1 MCGVVGLF
9 GYAAGAPPID
19 CEELGRIRER
29 MAARGPDGSGEW
41 YSADRRLG
49 LAHRRLAIIDLTD
62 AAAQPMQD
70 PETGNV
76 VVFNGEIY
84 NYRSL
89 RRDLEARGIAF
100 RTQSDTEVLL
110 ALYRV
115 HGSDMLPKL
124 RGMFAFAL
132 WDGRRQGMLLARDPF
147 GIKPL
152 YYADDGRTLRFASQV
167 KALLAGGGV
176 DTALDPAGH
185 VGFFLWG
192 HVPDPFTLYRG
203 IRSLPAGTALWVARG
218 GERTTL
224 VFFDLSRELREP
236 PSSSAPK
243 SAGEARELL
252 RDTLL
257 GSARHHLVADV
268 PVGVFL
274 SSGMDSATVAALAA
288 ETASG
293 PLEALTLGFREYAG
307 TALDETPLAVEVARR
322 YRLRHQ
328 VRWVTRE
335 DFEGALG
342 RLFEAM
348 DQPSIDG
355 VNTYFVARAARE
367 AGWKVAL
374 SGLGG
379 DEFFAG
385 YTSFR
390 EVPRAV
396 RALRPLAAIPGLG
409 RAIRIGAGPLLRAA
423 GLSPK
428 WAGILEYGGGWA
440 GVYLLRRALYM
451 PWELT
456 DRFEPEFVREGLAR
470 LETLPTLHRSVED
483 LASDRLRV
491 TALEASWYMRSQLL
505 RDTDWASM
513 AHGLEVRVPF
523 VDVEVVR
530 TVAQL
535 CHAGFPPTKR
545 DLGESPRP
553 PLPEAVLARPKTGF
567 SVPVREWLLD
577 GREGGQS
584 RAHARLGLRGWAE
597 VVYSANSG
605 HAQQNVVAARTPG
618 RIRGPRQIGL
628 LATEMCTPG
637 GVQAYMLRLAEA
649 LAPAQP
655 GNGHAFHC
663 ASVND
668 AAESLRRHRSLRGC
682 ATVYGAS
689 RSKWR
694 LGLGLLAFSRLEVLV
709 VGHLGLS
716 PLAWVLRALGRVR
729 RYVVVLHGV
738 EAWRRLAWLERWA
751 AQRAHAVVATTTY
764 TAKEFARLNGVR
776 EDRLHVIPLCADER
790 IWQKNAGFKLNGAF
804 KLLCVARQDAS
815 ERYKG
820 FEMIF
825 EAIARITDP
834 PAPHLNLVGTG
845 DDQPRLRAVASE
857 HGVKDRVTFWGVLD
871 DAQLAAA
878 YADCDVFVMP
888 SKMEGFGIVFLE
900 AMLRGKPCI
909 GGAHGGTPEVIEHGK
924 SGFLVEYGDVDAL
937 VRYLLALRADPD
949 LRRRLGERGR
959 ELAGSRFSAAAFRK
973 GWRRVVLEELG
984 GSRPG
989 AFEPLAAAPGRA
1001 GGARRTHDGRRAP
1014 WQASGSDRP

>member
-1 MCGVVGLF
+1 M
-9 GYAAGAPPID
+9 
-19 CEELGRIRER
+19 RER

-41 YSADRRLG
+41 YSADRRVG
-49 LAHRRLAIIDLTD
+49 LAHRRLAIIDLTE
-62 AAAQPMQD
+62 AAAQPMHD

-76 VVFNGEIY
+76 IVFNGEIY
-84 NYRSL
+84 NYREL
-89 RRDLEARGIAF
+89 RRELEARGITF

-115 HGSDMLPKL
+115 HGSEMLLKL

-132 WDGRRQGMLLARDPF
+132 WDAQRQGLLLARDPL

-176 DTALDPAGH
+176 DTAPEPAGH

-203 IRSLPAGTALWVARG
+203 IRALPAGTALWVARD
-218 GERTTL
+218 GERKTL
-224 VFFDLSRELREP
+224 VFFDLARELREP
-236 PSSSAPK
+236 PTVPPLK
-243 SAGEARELL
+243 SAAEARELL
-252 RDTLL
+252 RYALL
-257 GSARHHLVADV
+257 DSVRHHLVADV

-288 ETASG
+288 EAAPG

-307 TALDETPLAVEVARR
+307 TPLDETPLAVQVARR
-322 YRLRHQ
+322 YGLRHQ
-328 VRWVTRE
+328 VRWVTRN
-335 DFEGALG
+335 DFEEAIEPL
-342 RLFEAM
+342 LDAM

-385 YTSFR
+385 YPSFR

-396 RALRPLAAIPGLG
+396 RVLRPFATVPWLG
-409 RAIRIGAGPLLRAA
+409 RTVRIGTCPLLRMA

-428 WAGILEYGGGWA
+428 WAGVLEYGGDWA
-440 GVYLLRRALYM
+440 GAYLLRRALFM
-451 PWELT
+451 PWELPE
-456 DRFEPEFVREGLAR
+456 RFEPGFVREGLER
-470 LETLPTLHRSVED
+470 LETLPALRRSVEG

-491 TALEASWYMRSQLL
+491 TALEAGWYMRSQLL

-513 AHGLEVRVPF
+513 AHGLEVRVPL

-530 TVAQL
+530 TVARL

-567 SVPVREWLLD
+567 SVPVREWFLEGWE
-577 GREGGQS
+577 GRAP
-584 RAHARLGLRGWAE
+584 RMCVARGLRGWAE
-597 VVYSANSG
+597 VVYAMYLRETPPASAVSS
-605 HAQQNVVAARTPG
+605 PG
-618 RIRGPRQIGL
+618 RTKARRHIGL

-649 LAPAQP
+649 LAPAHP
-655 GNGHAFHC
+655 EDGYAFHC
-663 ASVND
+663 VSLND
-668 AAESLRRHRSLRGC
+668 TIEALRRHPSLGGC
-682 ATVYGAS
+682 TILYGAS

-694 LGLGLLAFSRLEVLV
+694 LALRLIALPRLEVLV
-709 VGHLGLS
+709 VGHLGPS
-716 PLAWVLRALGRVR
+716 PLAWLLKAVGRVK
-729 RYVVVLHGV
+729 RYVIVLHGI
-738 EAWRRLAWLERWA
+738 EAWRRLPWPERWA
-751 AQRAHAVVATTTY
+751 AQRADAVVAITTY
-764 TAKEFARLNGVR
+764 TAREFGRLNGVR
-776 EDRLHVIPLCADER
+776 EDRLHVIPPCADER
-790 IWQKNAGFKLNGAF
+790 AWGEDAGFRLNGEF

-825 EAIARITDP
+825 EALARIPDSP
-834 PAPHLNLVGTG
+834 VPHLNLVGTG
-845 DDQPRLRAVASE
+845 DDQPRLKTVASAL
-857 HGVKDRVTFWGVLD
+857 GVEDRVTFWGVLD

-888 SKMEGFGIVFLE
+888 SKGEGFGIVFLE

-909 GGAHGGTPEVIEHGK
+909 GGAHGGIPEVIEHGK

-959 ELAGSRFSAAAFRK
+959 ELAKSRFSAAAFRER
-973 GWRRVVLEELG
+973 WRRLVLEELG
-984 GSRPG
+984 GSRSE
-989 AFEPLAAAPGRA
+989 ALEPAAGTTEQI
-1001 GGARRTHDGRRAP
+1001 RRVEEKA
-1014 WQASGSDRP
+1014 

>member
-1 MCGVVGLF
+1 MCGIAGLF
-9 GYAAGAPPID
+9 GYAASAPPVD
-19 CEELGRIRER
+19 SEELRRMRER

-41 YSADRRLG
+41 YSADRRVG
-49 LAHRRLAIIDLTD
+49 LAHRRLAIIDLTE
-62 AAAQPMQD
+62 AGAQPMHD

-76 VVFNGEIY
+76 IVFNGEIY
-84 NYRSL
+84 NYREL
-89 RRDLEARGIAF
+89 RRKLEAHGVTF

-132 WDGRRQGMLLARDPF
+132 WDARQQSLLLARDPF

-152 YYADDGRTLRFASQV
+152 YYANDGRTLRFASQV

-176 DTALDPAGH
+176 DTAPEPAGH

-203 IRSLPAGTALWVARG
+203 IRALPAGTALWVARD
-218 GERTTL
+218 GERKTL
-224 VFFDLSRELREP
+224 VYFDLARELCEP
-236 PSSSAPK
+236 LPSPAPK
-243 SAGEARELL
+243 SPAEARELL
-252 RDTLL
+252 RHALL
-257 GSARHHLVADV
+257 DSVRHHLVADV

-274 SSGMDSATVAALAA
+274 SSGKDSATVAALAA
-288 ETASG
+288 EAAPG
-293 PLEALTLGFREYAG
+293 PLEALTLGFREYTG
-307 TALDETPLAVEVARR
+307 TPVDETPLATEVARR
-322 YRLRHQ
+322 YGLRHQ
-328 VRWVTRE
+328 VRWVTRD
-335 DFEGALG
+335 DFEGALEP
-342 RLFEAM
+342 LLEAM

-355 VNTYFVARAARE
+355 VNTYFVARTARE

-385 YTSFR
+385 YSSFR
-390 EVPRAV
+390 EIPRAM
-396 RALRPLAAIPGLG
+396 RALRPFAAVPWLG
-409 RAIRIGAGPLLRAA
+409 RAVRSGASPLLRMA

-428 WAGILEYGGGWA
+428 WAGVLEYGGDWA
-440 GVYLLRRALYM
+440 GAYLLRRALYM
-451 PWELT
+451 PWELPE
-456 DRFEPEFVREGLAR
+456 RFEPEFVREGLER
-470 LETLPTLHRSVED
+470 LETLPTLRRSIEG

-491 TALEASWYMRSQLL
+491 TALEAGWYMRSQLL

-513 AHGLEVRVPF
+513 AHGLEVRVPL
-523 VDVEVVR
+523 VDVGVVR
-530 TVAQL
+530 TVARL

-545 DLGESPRP
+545 DLGESPCP
-553 PLPEAVLARPKTGF
+553 PLPEAVLARSKTGF

-577 GREGGQS
+577 GQEGRES
-584 RAHARLGLRGWAE
+584 RVRVARGLRGWAE
-597 VVYSANSG
+597 VVYAMYLRETPPASAVSPPSG
-605 HAQQNVVAARTPG
+605 TKAR
-618 RIRGPRQIGL
+618 RHVGL
-628 LATEMCTPG
+628 LAPEMCTPG

-649 LAPAQP
+649 LAPARP
-655 GNGHAFHC
+655 GDGYAFHC
-663 ASVND
+663 ASLND
-668 AAESLRRHRSLRGC
+668 TTESLRRHPSLRGC
-682 ATVYGAS
+682 ATLYGAS

-694 LGLGLLAFSRLEVLV
+694 LALRLFAFPRLGVLV
-709 VGHLGLS
+709 VGHLGPS
-716 PLAWVLRALGRVR
+716 PLAWLLKAIGRVE
-729 RYVVVLHGV
+729 RYVIVLHGI
-738 EAWRRLAWLERWA
+738 EAWRRLPLPKRWA
-751 AQRAHAVVATTTY
+751 AQRADAVVATTAY
-764 TAKEFARLNGVR
+764 TAREFGRLGVG
-776 EDRLHVIPLCADER
+776 EDRLYVVPLCADER
-790 IWQKNAGFKLNGAF
+790 IWGENGDFRLNGAF

-825 EAIARITDP
+825 EALARIPDP
-834 PAPHLNLVGTG
+834 PVPHLNLVGTG
-845 DDQPRLRAVASE
+845 DDQPRLRAIASAL
-857 HGVKDRVTFWGVLD
+857 GVEDRVTFWGVLD

-909 GGAHGGTPEVIEHGK
+909 GGAHGGTPEVIEHGV

-959 ELAGSRFSAAAFRK
+959 ELVKSRFSASGFRER
-973 GWRRVVLEELG
+973 WRRLVLEEPVG
-984 GSRPG
+984 FRPG
-989 AFEPLAAAPGRA
+989 ALEPVAATTERV
-1001 GGARRTHDGRRAP
+1001 
-1014 WQASGSDRP
+1014 GSAKEKA